1 MLAIQPG
8 PKHRHLIHVA
18 TAQVTQQCK
27 QSLDQE
33 TRLLQD
39 TEQSRPVEQAALL
52 SVWQQWLFWTIK
64 MKLASKS
71 CCGQDSSSSRKE
83 NNKEEEN
90 FNGEHRVRSL
100 VVPVLLPIQILPV
113 TGSIE
118 EPGV

>member
-1 MLAIQPG
+1 
-8 PKHRHLIHVA
+8 
-18 TAQVTQQCK
+18 
-27 QSLDQE
+27 
-33 TRLLQD
+33 
-39 TEQSRPVEQAALL
+39 
-52 SVWQQWLFWTIK
+52 

-90 FNGEHRVRSL
+90 FNGEHSVRSL
-100 VVPVLLPIQILPV
+100 VVPILLPIQILPV